1 VTIYSRR
8 ELMPI
13 PGAHIFGWD
22 EAPTDEKLQALYDWC
37 ILLTDALRAAG
48 EETQTLLA
56 RVKKLEGEASV
67 RTGVSI
73 AAPETH
79 KEVANSNAL
88 EESSAPPTL
97 STPHPIPHLNGGAHA
112 CHGLDEDSIAVRST
126 MRPCW

>member
-1 VTIYSRR
+1 
-8 ELMPI
+8 MPI

-88 EESSAPPTL
+88 EESSAPPL
-97 STPHPIPHLNGGAHA
+97 YRLPSPLEN
-112 CHGLDEDSIAVRST
+112 RSET
-126 MRPCW
+126 RHSLKRP

>member
-1 VTIYSRR
+1 
-8 ELMPI
+8 MPI

-48 EETQTLLA
+48 EDTQALIE

-67 RTGVSI
+67 QTGVSI
-73 AAPETH
+73 AAPEGH

-88 EESSAPPTL
+88 EDSSAPPTL
-97 STPHPIPHLNGGAHA
+97 STPITLPEPQRNSGTAQTPLILISESNR
-112 CHGLDEDSIAVRST
+112 LQ
-126 MRPCW
+126 

>member
-1 VTIYSRR
+1 
-8 ELMPI
+8 MPI
-13 PGAHIFGWD
+13 SGAHIFGWD
-22 EAPTDEKLQALYDWC
+22 EAPTDEKLEALYDWC

-97 STPHPIPHLNGGAHA
+97 SPPITLGEPQRNSAFAQPSLNLHNESNR
-112 CHGLDEDSIAVRST
+112 LQ
-126 MRPCW
+126 